1 MKKALLLFFSA
12 GLSVINICKSQ
23 SVAINNTGSVP
34 HASALLDLESTNKG
48 FLPPRL
54 SWSQIKAIS
63 LPAEGL
69 LVYDT
74 DISRLRMFNGI
85 EWVILT
91 TQVNWPFALYFAKK
105 T

>member
-54 SWSQIKAIS
+54 S
-63 LPAEGL
+63 
-69 LVYDT
+69 
-74 DISRLRMFNGI
+74 
-85 EWVILT
+85 
-91 TQVNWPFALYFAKK
+91 
-105 T
+105 